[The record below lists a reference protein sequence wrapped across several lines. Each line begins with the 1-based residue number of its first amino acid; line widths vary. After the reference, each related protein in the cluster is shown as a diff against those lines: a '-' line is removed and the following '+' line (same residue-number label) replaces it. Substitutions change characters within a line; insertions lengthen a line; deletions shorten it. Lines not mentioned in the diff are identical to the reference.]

1 VRPFVANVVVRAAVH
16 GQMSSSVR
24 PFMANVVVRAAVHG
38 QMSSSVRPFMA
49 KCRLPEAFSG

>member
-1 VRPFVANVVVRAAVH
+1 MSSSVRPFVANVV
-16 GQMSSSVR
+16 
-24 PFMANVVVRAAVHG
+24 FRAAVHG